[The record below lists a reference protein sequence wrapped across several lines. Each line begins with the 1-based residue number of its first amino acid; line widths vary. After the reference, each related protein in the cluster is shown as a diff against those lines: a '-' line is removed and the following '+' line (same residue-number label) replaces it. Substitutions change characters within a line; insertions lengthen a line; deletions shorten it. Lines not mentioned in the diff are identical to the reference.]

1 MDMDFALA
9 WDARCDTGESAVW
22 DAARGQLWFCDI
34 PRGVLYAL
42 HLASGRQASYTQP
55 EPVGSFG
62 LCASGELL
70 VALRHRVVLFNPAL
84 GTRRPFADMRDIPA
98 HARLNDGKTGPDGC
112 FWVGTVD
119 ERAVKEDI
127 GVLYRVR
134 PDGGVEKKAE
144 GFKASNGLAWSPDG
158 RTLYHSDSRG
168 PWIDAW
174 DFDAHN
180 GSISNRRRLA
190 TLSAEEG
197 RPDGAACDTQ
207 GIYWSAAVS
216 AGCLNGFSP
225 SGALLHKVRVPVP
238 APTMPCFADGAVYL
252 TSLSAGLPP
261 ERAGHPHA
269 GSLFRASTALRGV
282 PIALFEPI

>member
-1 MDMDFALA
+1 MDFALA

-70 VALRHRVVLFNPAL
+70 VALRHRVALFNPAL

-207 GIYWSAAVS
+207 GIYWSAGVS